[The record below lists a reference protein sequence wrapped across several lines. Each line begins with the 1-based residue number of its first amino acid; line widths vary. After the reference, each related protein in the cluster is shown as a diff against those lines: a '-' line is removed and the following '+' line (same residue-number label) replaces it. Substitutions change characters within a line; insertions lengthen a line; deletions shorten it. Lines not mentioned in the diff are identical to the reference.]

1 MLLHATKRL
10 YGSLRLLQTV
20 LRSTSNESFART
32 DWFEIPGTADVG
44 SEVWELNVGTVLGQ
58 LLEPQ
63 HLTCSFEMILDTQPI
78 GRHMD
83 AVLSRHRQ
91 VPLQVFAAAPV
102 ASCSLQHN
110 HSAAHSKIIKAT
122 AKCHAAD
129 CFIFQEEP

>member
-58 LLEPQ
+58 VLEPQ

-83 AVLSRHRQ
+83 AVLLRHRHRSRFKFSQ
-91 VPLQVFAAAPV
+91 RRQWRAAA
-102 ASCSLQHN
+102 CSTITQLL
-110 HSAAHSKIIKAT
+110 IIRL
-122 AKCHAAD
+122 
-129 CFIFQEEP
+129 